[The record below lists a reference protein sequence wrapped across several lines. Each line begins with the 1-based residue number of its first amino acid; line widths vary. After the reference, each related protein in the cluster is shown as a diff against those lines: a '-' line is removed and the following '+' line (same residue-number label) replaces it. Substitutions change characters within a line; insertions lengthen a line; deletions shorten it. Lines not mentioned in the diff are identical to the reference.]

1 MLARLGD
8 PQLHYP
14 SIHVVG
20 TNGKSTVTR
29 TTEALLA
36 GAGLAVG
43 AYLSPHVRGWGE
55 RIRVR
60 GEEADFDA
68 AIDRLRAEAELLE
81 ATQFEVL
88 TAAALA
94 EFAEAGVDVAV
105 VEAGLGGRHDATNV
119 LRSPVQVLTNVAL
132 EHTEVLGTTREAI
145 AAEKLAVVQPGA
157 VVVLGEPEWEALARD
172 NGAGQVVVA
181 GNSNLALAIAAAE
194 AFLGRP
200 VDGHVDVQLPG
211 RLERLSE
218 DPLEIWDGAHN
229 LAGLGY
235 ALPRLPAPGT
245 SSSPRSSR
253 TRRSTGC
260 SRLSPLLGDRLVATS
275 STNERALPA
284 AELARRAEPFFT
296 HVEPI
301 ETRLRRSRTPAPSA
315 SRSWSRGPFTSWP
328 IWPRMRACD
337 GERWRQADRPCLRRL
352 RPGGDRGTRVSC
364 RVRNRKNPSVTA
376 SAFTSIHDFFASG
389 TWQVI
394 RNLLFFFLIAFWL
407 AVGYWVYKDAK
418 RRIEDPVLIAT
429 AVAIG
434 LIIPYIGALVYMLF
448 RPPEYLEDVRERE
461 LEIKAM
467 EERLARRDLYCPVC
481 RAEVSNEFL
490 VCPVCTTKLKQACTN
505 CKAPLEALW
514 QVCPYCETAVEPTAV
529 DFPTFEVR
537 PPRRR
542 RRSE

>member
-1 MLARLGD
+1 MPSAVEYVESLTPWPNDGFGLERIKALLARLGD
-8 PQLHYP
+8 PQLRYP

-43 AYLSPHVRGWGE
+43 AYLSPHVRGWRE

-68 AIDRLRAEAELLE
+68 AIERVRAEAELLE

-94 EFAEAGVDVAV
+94 EFAAAVVDVAV

-132 EHTEVLGTTREAI
+132 EHTEVLGTTREEI

-172 NGAGQVVVA
+172 NGAGQIVVA
-181 GNSNLALAIAAAE
+181 GNSNLALAMAAAE
-194 AFLGRP
+194 AFLGHP

-218 DPLEIWDGAHN
+218 NPLEIWDGAHN

-235 ALPRLPAPGT
+235 ALPRLPGT
-245 SSSPRSSR
+245 RYVVVASIL
-253 TRRSTGC
+253 GDKEVDGMLAA
-260 SRLSPLLGDRLVATS
+260 LSVLGDRLVATS

-284 AELARRAEPFFT
+284 AELARRAEPFFA

-301 ETRLRRSRTPAPSA
+301 EDPADA
-315 SRSWSRGPFTSWP
+315 LAHARALGEPFLVTGSLYLL
-328 IWPRMRACD
+328 AD
-337 GERWRQADRPCLRRL
+337 LAKDESLRWR
-352 RPGGDRGTRVSC
+352 T
-364 RVRNRKNPSVTA
+364 
-376 SAFTSIHDFFASG
+376 
-389 TWQVI
+389 
-394 RNLLFFFLIAFWL
+394 L
-407 AVGYWVYKDAK
+407 ATG
-418 RRIEDPVLIAT
+418 
-429 AVAIG
+429 
-434 LIIPYIGALVYMLF
+434 
-448 RPPEYLEDVRERE
+448 
-461 LEIKAM
+461 
-467 EERLARRDLYCPVC
+467 
-481 RAEVSNEFL
+481 
-490 VCPVCTTKLKQACTN
+490 
-505 CKAPLEALW
+505 
-514 QVCPYCETAVEPTAV
+514 
-529 DFPTFEVR
+529 
-537 PPRRR
+537 
-542 RRSE
+542 